1 LSARELAA
9 RIAALDWPALEAELD
24 AEGWSLTPALLD
36 APECAA
42 LEALFDEPA
51 RFRKTIDM
59 GRHAYGEGSYR
70 YFAEPLPGPVAAL
83 RAALYARL
91 VPLARRWSERLR
103 RTDTWPDAFED
114 FRARCAAAG
123 QTRPTPLLLRYSA
136 GGYNRLHQDRYGEIA
151 FPLQAVIGLDE
162 PGRDYTGGEFLLV
175 EQRARTQSRGIALPL
190 PRGSALLF
198 AAGDRPVPGRRG
210 DVRASFRHGV
220 SRVHSGRRTCLG
232 IIFHDAR

>member
-1 LSARELAA
+1 MSARELAA
-9 RIAALDWPALEAELD
+9 RVAALDWGALSAALD
-24 AEGWSLTPALLD
+24 AEGWSLTPPLLD
-36 APECAA
+36 TAECAA
-42 LEALFDEPA
+42 LDALFDEPA

-59 GRHAYGEGSYR
+59 GRHTYGEGSYR
-70 YFAEPLPGPVAAL
+70 YFAEPLPEVVAGL

-91 VPLARRWSERLR
+91 VPVARRWSERLR
-103 RTDTWPDAFED
+103 RSETWPATFEA
-114 FRARCAAAG
+114 FRAQCRAAG
-123 QTRPTPLLLRYSA
+123 QTRPTPLLLRYAA

-151 FPLQAVIGLDE
+151 FPLQIVIGLDE

-198 AAGDRPVPGRRG
+198 AANDRPVAGRRG